1 MTIRKFKDER
11 IEAFSMSRK
20 KIDVDIDID
29 KDETRVKWG

>member
-11 IEAFSMSRK
+11 IEAFSISRK
-20 KIDVDIDID
+20 KVDVDIDID